1 MSLKGALSM
10 MQDVEIDTL
19 CITNAEQD
27 LLGLITV
34 RDIANA
40 NMDMMDTGV
49 LADARDQLQECGVH
63 PGRRDDCG

>member
-1 MSLKGALSM
+1 MR
-10 MQDVEIDTL
+10 DVEIDTL
-19 CITNAEQD
+19 CITDPEQE

-49 LADARDQLQECGVH
+49 LADAKPATKTSSPPWTER
-63 PGRRDDCG
+63 